1 MKLNQTHEE
10 MIREFAKMNK
20 MSGPKLVDFAA
31 QLFATVNIK
40 EGKQVGRKVSPEM
53 LAIRNSV
60 KEYLLSVGDNKFT
73 TIDITKAVGC
83 SAADANNTLRVYKN
97 EFNISVI
104 GKQEKEGR
112 GKRPNL
118 YQVCK

>member
-10 MIREFAKMNK
+10 MIRSFAKTNK

-40 EGKQVGRKVSPEM
+40 EGKQVGRKASPEM

-60 KEYLLSVGDNKFT
+60 KDYLLSVGANKFT

-83 SAADANNTLRVYKN
+83 SVAEANNTLTFYKN

-104 GKQEKEGR
+104 GKQEKEGK

>member
-10 MIREFAKMNK
+10 MIRNFAKMNK

-31 QLFATVNIK
+31 QLFATINIK
-40 EGKQVGRKVSPEM
+40 EGKRAGRKASPEM

-60 KEYLLSVGDNKFT
+60 KEYLLSVGNNKFT

-83 SAADANNTLRVYKN
+83 SVAEANNTLTFYKN
-97 EFNISVI
+97 EFNISVV
-104 GKQEKEGR
+104 GKQEKEGK
-112 GKRPNL
+112 GKKPNL

>member
-10 MIREFAKMNK
+10 MIRNFAKAHK
-20 MSGPKLVDFAA
+20 TSGPKLVDFAA

-40 EGKQVGRKVSPEM
+40 EGKQVGRKASPEM
-53 LAIRNSV
+53 LAIRDSV
-60 KEYLLSVGDNKFT
+60 KEYLLSVGNNIFT
-73 TIDITKAVGC
+73 TIDITKIVGC
-83 SAADANNTLRVYKN
+83 SVAEANNALTFYKN

-104 GKQEKEGR
+104 GKQEKEGK

-118 YQVCK
+118 YKVCK

>member
-10 MIREFAKMNK
+10 MIRNFAKMNK

-53 LAIRNSV
+53 LAIRDSV

-83 SAADANNTLRVYKN
+83 SVAEANNTLTYHKN
-97 EFNISVI
+97 DFNISVV
-104 GKQEKEGR
+104 GKQEKEGK
-112 GKRPNL
+112 GKKPNL